1 MDLTVQTDIFSE
13 FKNVNEISEALNML
27 KTVINYA
34 KAISADPSEQLVHFM
49 KKIYVD
55 NSLKNFE
62 STLKSNV

>member
-1 MDLTVQTDIFSE
+1 MDLTVQTEIFSE
-13 FKNVNEISEALNML
+13 FKNVNELSEALNML

-34 KAISADPSEQLVHFM
+34 KAISADPSVQLVQFL